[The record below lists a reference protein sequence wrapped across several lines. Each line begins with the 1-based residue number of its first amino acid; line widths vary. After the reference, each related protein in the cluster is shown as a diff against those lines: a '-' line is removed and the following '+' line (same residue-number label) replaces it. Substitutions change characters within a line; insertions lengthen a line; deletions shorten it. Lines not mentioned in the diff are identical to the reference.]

1 MSTEQQ
7 PPAALLEL
15 SGDVVE
21 RQSLLNGTRVY
32 TIAGEGVG
40 HGTAWSWTLTLTLPR
55 EEGEPLTEGDLSL
68 ELDGEN
74 WEADLSGGEHH
85 AAADDPAEAATIRAQ
100 CRFTRIQDA
109 ESSLAWPAA
118 EGDLAIGFDR
128 AELRLRPL

>member
-1 MSTEQQ
+1 MSSEQQ

-15 SGDVVE
+15 NGDVVE

-32 TIAGEGVG
+32 TIAGEGAG
-40 HGTAWSWTLTLTLPR
+40 HGAAWSWTLTLTIPR

-85 AAADDPAEAATIRAQ
+85 AAADDSAEAATIRAQ
-100 CRFTRIQDA
+100 CRFTRIPDA
-109 ESSLAWPAA
+109 ESSLGWPAA